1 MIKKRFDGKI
11 YRKTNSDE
19 NQMWFFY
26 GLNNNVKRIKPQ
38 KPSKKRR
45 LWSIAFFLV
54 NLIVLGGVLAFQI
67 NSEEGVGSLS
77 NLFTKDNNSIFLI
90 LACVC
95 FLVAEVLVGI
105 RLLILGKKFNK
116 KCKFLSCVKSEFICQ
131 YYSKLTPFAVGGQP
145 FQAYSLN
152 RSGIKASNAIT
163 MVSCNYVSHKLI
175 YWLVSLAMMLTI
187 ATNSLVKKMSGGSFK
202 IVLILA
208 IISLAFMSIYLTFVI
223 LICLNK
229 KIASN
234 LVAFALKILY
244 KLRIVKNRKKIYFKV
259 MRPAL
264 SFQHK
269 MKKFFTSKKLAFV
282 SLFLSLIAYLVQSC
296 IPACIYF
303 IFEPFSFIKLWQLL
317 SMAVIIQLSF
327 GVNPMPGGSGVA
339 ELSFYAVFTVL
350 IDNSLLFWALM
361 IWRILTYY
369 IYLLIGFIIFVYNN
383 IIGLK
388 KKTKK
393 KLRQTE

>member
-131 YYSKLTPFAVGGQP
+131 Y
-145 FQAYSLN
+145 
-152 RSGIKASNAIT
+152 
-163 MVSCNYVSHKLI
+163 
-175 YWLVSLAMMLTI
+175 
-187 ATNSLVKKMSGGSFK
+187 
-202 IVLILA
+202 
-208 IISLAFMSIYLTFVI
+208 
-223 LICLNK
+223 
-229 KIASN
+229 
-234 LVAFALKILY
+234 
-244 KLRIVKNRKKIYFKV
+244 
-259 MRPAL
+259 
-264 SFQHK
+264 
-269 MKKFFTSKKLAFV
+269 
-282 SLFLSLIAYLVQSC
+282 
-296 IPACIYF
+296 
-303 IFEPFSFIKLWQLL
+303 
-317 SMAVIIQLSF
+317 
-327 GVNPMPGGSGVA
+327 
-339 ELSFYAVFTVL
+339 
-350 IDNSLLFWALM
+350 
-361 IWRILTYY
+361 
-369 IYLLIGFIIFVYNN
+369 
-383 IIGLK
+383 
-388 KKTKK
+388 
-393 KLRQTE
+393 